1 MKRQFITE
9 VVVIGVVLVVFALVP
24 LAVGGQNTL
33 SGIERPV
40 MEALETP
47 SFGTERPVMEALET
61 PSEDLAKWADAWEY
75 FSSVEIGS
83 LPEPASE
90 ELSEDD
96 LGIPEERRLEDTY
109 FDD

>member
-1 MKRQFITE
+1 MKKQSIAE
-9 VVVIGVVLVVFALVP
+9 VVVIGAVLVVFALVP

-33 SGIERPV
+33 SG
-40 MEALETP
+40 
-47 SFGTERPVMEALET
+47 TERPVMEALDST
-61 PSEDLAKWADAWEY
+61 PADLADWAEAWEY
-75 FSSVEIGS
+75 FSVVETGS
-83 LPEPASE
+83 LPAPAPE